1 MKGKPKAVLARYV
14 TRASVM
20 ATDIAEA
27 VTGVQKAVTASICD
41 FFIGVIDDGEQSVA
55 IDASKTAVEILTN
68 VSTKSAGTYGGW
80 IKRLGA
86 AVQNGKLSRDDL
98 ENASWSKILKL
109 AESLNPGRGAP
120 TKGGKDG
127 KDGKDAPTEADAVQ
141 MSKGGIVDW
150 AKAQPVKVRLA
161 LVAALVQ
168 SVIDDKTAAK
178 EVKSA
183 LIKPVEA
190 LRKLAA

>member
-1 MKGKPKAVLARYV
+1 MKGKLKEAVAKYV

-27 VTGVQKAVTASICD
+27 VVGVQKAVTAIICD
-41 FFIGVIDDGEQSVA
+41 FFVGVIDDGETSVA
-55 IDASKTAVEILTN
+55 IDAGDKGVEILKN
-68 VSTKSAGTYGGW
+68 VNPKSAGTYGGW
-80 IKRLGA
+80 IKRIGA
-86 AVQNGKLSRDDL
+86 AVQNGKVSREDL
-98 ENASWSKILKL
+98 ADLSWSKILKK

-120 TKGGKDG
+120 SKAGKDG
-127 KDGKDAPTEADAVQ
+127 EGEATAADAVK

-150 AKAQPVKVRLA
+150 AKTQTVKVRLS

-168 SVIDDKTAAK
+168 SVIDDKDAPK
-178 EVKSA
+178 EVKTA
-183 LIKPVEA
+183 LVKPVEA